1 MKKACFPCPMDS
13 KPLFILLNDNEWK
26 YMDSKKSL
34 PLGGKVL
41 YRRIYYVFV
50 HKPIHLLFIYKTIIM
65 KKSNYYS

>member
-34 PLGGKVL
+34 PLGGEGPL
-41 YRRIYYVFV
+41 
-50 HKPIHLLFIYKTIIM
+50 
-65 KKSNYYS
+65 